1 MFKLTKNYS
10 ISPLGDSY
18 DVVTYGT
25 YSFVCNRGFI
35 SRGTTL
41 LFIPEGLVIGKN
53 KLLELLKGKDY
64 QYSLKGRRVVRRE
77 IFAGIVSNSIVVKW
91 HHLKYHFFRKETLQN
106 IDHVSM
112 FWELNKMLDWSSYLP
127 ITGFQELITKKYTT
141 GKQKAS
147 LLRPNYTVDKEFTV
161 RFYSGISGG
170 DCLIGKRK
178 YRGFAL
184 KKKKSFLCKI
194 LNLFRITNKPC
205 NTYYPKLSEKGEKAV
220 AAIEVFQNALFR
232 DPLTYAYNVTIPVTF
247 HNNEV
252 YVGAINPSPKI
263 YHKQTVLNILD
274 NLLLNEK
281 IN

>member
-1 MFKLTKNYS
+1 MFELTKNYS
-10 ISPLGDSY
+10 ISPLGDTY

-25 YSFVCNRGFI
+25 HNFVCNKGFI

-53 KLLELLKGKDY
+53 KLLELLRGENY
-64 QYSLKGRRVVRRE
+64 QYSLKGRKVVRKE
-77 IFAGIVSNSIVVKW
+77 TFAGVVSNSIVVKW
-91 HHLKYHFFRKETLQN
+91 SHLKYHFFRKETLQN
-106 IDHVSM
+106 INILFI

-141 GKQKAS
+141 GKQKVS
-147 LLRPNYTVDKEFTV
+147 VLRPNYNVDGKFTV
-161 RFYSGISGG
+161 QFYSEVSGI
-170 DCLIGKRK
+170 DCFIGKRK

-194 LNLFRITNKPC
+194 LNLFRAIDKPC
-205 NTYYPKLSEKGEKAV
+205 NIYYPKLSEKGEKAV
-220 AAIEVFQNALFR
+220 AAIELFKDILLK
-232 DPLTYAYNVTIPVTF
+232 DPLTYAYNITIPITF

-252 YVGAINPSPKI
+252 YIGEKNSSPKI
-263 YHKQTVLNILD
+263 YHKRTVLNILD